1 MKAMHTRQTKLQ
13 QFRQARHKEQD
24 FKKFYQAHAAF
35 SMSKHALKEK
45 DKKTT

>member
-1 MKAMHTRQTKLQ
+1 MKAMHNRQNKLQ
-13 QFRQARHKEQD
+13 QFRMVRHKEQD
-24 FKKFYQAHAAF
+24 LKKFYQAHAAF